1 MPRSGSSSTP
11 SNKDKQAMEEVPLL
25 PPLEDVPVE
34 VSTEEEDYEKEEKPE
49 WFNVLLRT
57 KFWEPCTEHASENR
71 AEKCM
76 FCLHCYNV
84 SCPHCT
90 HNEPGHR
97 LLKIRRYVYRS
108 VVLGKD
114 MQDLDID
121 VSRIQSY
128 IINGQKV
135 VHLRPMNRSKL
146 FRPQAGTPRCKTCD
160 CWLRTWPNLFCSL
173 TCEGNADVSQ
183 DDFSGPEAE
192 RRYRSLQT
200 NMLEEAP
207 SEEPPAEEAQEDPV
221 PAEAQVEPH
230 VPEPA
235 FEQGN
240 DEPPTPAATQSRSF
254 RRRGRKGAPS
264 RSPFF

>member
-1 MPRSGSSSTP
+1 MV
-11 SNKDKQAMEEVPLL
+11 EVPL
-25 PPLEDVPVE
+25 PPLEDVPVV
-34 VSTEEEDYEKEEKPE
+34 VSVGEEEKPE
-49 WFNVLLRT
+49 WFNVLLHT
-57 KFWEPCTEHASENR
+57 NFWEPCMEHATENR

-90 HNEPGHR
+90 HDESGHR

-108 VVLGKD
+108 VVLAKD

-121 VSRIQSY
+121 VSRIQTY

-146 FRPQAGTPRCKTCD
+146 FRPQAGTPRCLTCD
-160 CWLRTWPNLFCSL
+160 CWLRTSPNLFCSL
-173 TCEGNADVSQ
+173 TCEGEVDVSQ

-200 NMLEEAP
+200 NMPEETLY
-207 SEEPPAEEAQEDPV
+207 EEPPAAPEDHVPQAQED
-221 PAEAQVEPH
+221 H
-230 VPEPA
+230 VPGA
-235 FEQGN
+235 VDEQRN
-240 DEPPTPAATQSRSF
+240 EPPPPATQSRSL
-254 RRRGRKGAPS
+254 RRRERKQVEPMRA
-264 RSPFF
+264 PFF

>member
-1 MPRSGSSSTP
+1 MV
-11 SNKDKQAMEEVPLL
+11 EVPL
-25 PPLEDVPVE
+25 PPPEDVPAALSVEEEEEMEEEEMEVE
-34 VSTEEEDYEKEEKPE
+34 VEVEEEEKPE
-49 WFNVLLRT
+49 WFNVLLHT
-57 KFWEPCTEHASENR
+57 NFWELCAEHANENR

-76 FCLHCYNV
+76 FCLYCYNV

-114 MQDLDID
+114 MQDLNID

-146 FRPQAGTPRCKTCD
+146 FRPQAGTPRCLTCD
-160 CWLRTWPNLFCSL
+160 CWLRTYPNLFCSL
-173 TCEGNADVSQ
+173 TCEGQVDVSQ
-183 DDFSGPEAE
+183 GDFSGPEAE

-200 NMLEEAP
+200 NMLDEPP
-207 SEEPPAEEAQEDPV
+207 SEEPPAEAQEDLVPA
-221 PAEAQVEPH
+221 PAEAQVAH
-230 VPEPA
+230 VPAEAEPA
-235 FEQGN
+235 VEQGN
-240 DEPPTPAATQSRSF
+240 DEPPPPAPAATQSRSF
-254 RRRGRKGAPS
+254 RRRERKGAPS